1 MFKSI
6 SQRLFEASIS
16 SAYTKRFKQKGAA
29 AEGVF
34 WASRLSQTARFDH
47 VLARITAHDTSQ
59 RLKLADIGCGYG
71 ALWEFI
77 EKTERYRHF
86 DYQGYDINSTMIS
99 YCTQHFDQGAQRFQ
113 IGRKPARKTDYA
125 VFVGTFNLCHTDDY
139 ALWQDYILRQLA
151 LSWKQVQKGIA
162 LNITSQP
169 KAKIHNQ
176 IFYADPNKFKALL
189 ERHFGRTHASATRYV
204 DNDMSYIIQK

>member
-47 VLARITAHDTSQ
+47 ILARISAHDNS
-59 RLKLADIGCGYG
+59 KGHSLADIGCGYG
-71 ALWEFI
+71 AMWEFI
-77 EKTERYRHF
+77 QKTERYQHF
-86 DYQGYDINSTMIS
+86 KYQGYDINSAMIKH
-99 YCTQHFDQGAQRFQ
+99 CTQHFDNGRQRFQ
-113 IGRKPARKTDYA
+113 VGRKPAKQTDYA

-151 LSWKQVQKGIA
+151 LSWKQVKKGMA

-169 KAKIHNQ
+169 KAKIHNH
-176 IFYADPNKFKALL
+176 IFYVQPDKFKALL

-204 DNDMSYIIQK
+204 DNDMSYIILK

>member
-1 MFKSI
+1 MFNRL
-6 SQRLFEASIS
+6 SQRLFEASIN
-16 SAYTKRFKQKGAA
+16 SAYTRRFKQKGAA

-47 VLARITAHDTSQ
+47 ILARIIAHDNSQ
-59 RLKLADIGCGYG
+59 RLNLADIGCGYG

-77 EKTERYRHF
+77 QKTVRYQHF
-86 DYQGYDINSTMIS
+86 NYQGYDINSTMIS
-99 YCTQHFDQGAQRFQ
+99 YCTRNFDNGARRFQ
-113 IGRKPARKTDYA
+113 IGRKPDGKTDYA

-139 ALWQDYILRQLA
+139 MLWQDYILRQLT

-162 LNITSQP
+162 LNITSLP

-176 IFYADPNKFKALL
+176 IFYAEPDKFKGLL
-189 ERHFGRTHASATRYV
+189 ERYFGRTHASATRYV
-204 DNDMSYIIQK
+204 ENDISYIIQK